1 MDTQL
6 AGAKHTSPA
15 GRRAN
20 TSVPPQAIG
29 LALATLEGLLG
40 RRGLHQL
47 RPWLSHAAFL
57 QLVLHVEAGTF
68 AHSCLGRLR
77 VQMPTPTA
85 LEATARISLNG
96 RWLACSVRLDHVDR
110 WTCSDIAVLG
120 VTAA

>member
-6 AGAKHTSPA
+6 AGRTLTTPL
-15 GRRAN
+15 GRPE
-20 TSVPPQAIG
+20 TSVSPQAIG
-29 LALATLEGLLG
+29 LALATLEGLQG

-68 AHSCLGRLR
+68 AHSSLGRMR
-77 VQMPTPTA
+77 AQMPTPA
-85 LEATARISLNG
+85 AVEASARISLKG
-96 RWLACSVRLDHVDR
+96 RWLACAVRLDHVER

-120 VTAA
+120 LTAA